1 MWYRYCMAEVGSVP
15 PATEVSARF
24 DDLAERRLAAM
35 RLALAER
42 RRALGLS
49 MSSLA
54 REVGVSPS
62 MVSQIERGQTL
73 PSVATLFA
81 LVTALGV
88 DIDALFETSGDDDAR
103 PAAKPERLH
112 AEGREALPPR
122 QLRED
127 RYVVRHDRRPTIA
140 IQGGISWER
149 LSPAPLEALEFFE
162 LVYAPGAASSE
173 ELYRHPGT
181 EMLLVLEGAFRI
193 HVGFEEYLLE
203 RGDSMQF
210 PSSLPHR
217 YVNAAEGVSR
227 AVTVV
232 MPDVHAGEAASS
244 QLAP

>member
-1 MWYRYCMAEVGSVP
+1 
-15 PATEVSARF
+15 
-24 DDLAERRLAAM
+24 M

-42 RRALGLS
+42 RRALGMS

-54 REVGVSPS
+54 REVGISPS

-88 DIDALFETSGDDDAR
+88 DIDALFESGGDDGVRAG
-103 PAAKPERLH
+103 AK
-112 AEGREALPPR
+112 AEGLRVAARETAGERP
-122 QLRED
+122 LRED
-127 RYVVRHDRRPTIA
+127 LYVVRREKRPTID
-140 IQGGISWER
+140 IQGGIRWER
-149 LSPAPLEALEFFE
+149 LTPAPLEALEFLE
-162 LVYAPGAASSE
+162 LVYAPGAESSA
-173 ELYRHPGT
+173 ELYRHPGI

-203 RGDSMQF
+203 PGDSMQF

-217 YVNAAEGVSR
+217 YVNAAEGVSL

-232 MPDVHAGEAASS
+232 MPDAHAGGSAKPHPS
-244 QLAP
+244 P